1 MAYSNLC
8 ANTLRFDI
16 NIMEGNLLENE
27 GEKNKGTRSTENK
40 ATNRKYKD
48 TVFRMLFNNKKEALG
63 LYNNLFDTEYTDES
77 LIDIVTLEDVLFIPR
92 KNDVAFTM
100 NGRFVVLVEHQS
112 TINENMPLRFLIYIA
127 RLYEKIIDADNIYR
141 RKLIK
146 IPAPE
151 FVVLYNGRDDLK
163 RDGKVVIELELNL
176 SDAFKDDGDVQPELF
191 KDNKGAQLELKVKVI
206 DIRYSS
212 HNKLVT
218 KKDTLEQYSRFI
230 QIIEDCRKSEEN
242 LDEVM
247 KTAVNMAI
255 ENNILTEF
263 LKKNGSEVR
272 NMLTLEYDEETAR
285 RVEREEAIEEG
296 REEGRREGE
305 QARRQL
311 IISCLRKF
319 KSCEVVADILDISV
333 EEVQK
338 IKDNLI

>member
-1 MAYSNLC
+1 M
-8 ANTLRFDI
+8 
-16 NIMEGNLLENE
+16 ENE
-27 GEKNKGTRSTENK
+27 GEKNKQTEGSYNK
-40 ATNRKYKD
+40 TTNKKYKD
-48 TVFRMLFNNKKEALG
+48 TVFRMLFNNKKEAMG

-77 LIDIVTLEDVLFIPR
+77 LIDMITLEDVLFIPR

-100 NGRFVVLVEHQS
+100 NGRFMVLVEHQS

-163 RDGKVVIELELNL
+163 RDGKVVTELELNL

-212 HNKLVT
+212 RNKLVT

-285 RVEREEAIEEG
+285 RVEREEAMEEG
-296 REEGRREGE
+296 REEGRREGGE

-319 KSCEVVADILDISV
+319 KSCEVVADILDIPV
-333 EEVQK
+333 DEVQK
-338 IKDNLI
+338 IKDNM

>member
-16 NIMEGNLLENE
+16 NIMEGNLL
-27 GEKNKGTRSTENK
+27 GKDMTTDKTTGGTENK
-40 ATNRKYKD
+40 TTNRKYKD

-63 LYNNLFDTEYTDES
+63 LYNNLFDTDYTDES

-100 NGRFVVLVEHQS
+100 NGRFV
-112 TINENMPLRFLIYIA
+112 
-127 RLYEKIIDADNIYR
+127 
-141 RKLIK
+141 
-146 IPAPE
+146 
-151 FVVLYNGRDDLK
+151 
-163 RDGKVVIELELNL
+163 
-176 SDAFKDDGDVQPELF
+176 
-191 KDNKGAQLELKVKVI
+191 
-206 DIRYSS
+206 
-212 HNKLVT
+212 VT

-285 RVEREEAIEEG
+285 RVEREEAMEEGRKEG

-319 KSCEVVADILDISV
+319 KSCEVVADILDIPV

>member
-16 NIMEGNLLENE
+16 NIIEGNLLENE

-63 LYNNLFDTEYTDES
+63 LYNNLFDTDYTDES

-100 NGRFVVLVEHQS
+100 NGRFVV
-112 TINENMPLRFLIYIA
+112 
-127 RLYEKIIDADNIYR
+127 
-141 RKLIK
+141 
-146 IPAPE
+146 
-151 FVVLYNGRDDLK
+151 
-163 RDGKVVIELELNL
+163 
-176 SDAFKDDGDVQPELF
+176 
-191 KDNKGAQLELKVKVI
+191 
-206 DIRYSS
+206 
-212 HNKLVT
+212 T
-218 KKDTLEQYSRFI
+218 KKDTLEQYSCFI

-242 LDEVM
+242 LDEAM
-247 KTAVNMAI
+247 KKAVNMAI

-263 LKKNGSEVR
+263 LKENGSEVR

-285 RVEREEAIEEG
+285 RVEREEAMEEG

-338 IKDNLI
+338 IKDNM

>member
-16 NIMEGNLLENE
+16 NIMEGNLL
-27 GEKNKGTRSTENK
+27 GKDMTTDKTTGGTENK
-40 ATNRKYKD
+40 TTNRKYKD

-63 LYNNLFDTEYTDES
+63 LYNNLFDTDYTDES

-100 NGRFVVLVEHQS
+100 NGRFV
-112 TINENMPLRFLIYIA
+112 
-127 RLYEKIIDADNIYR
+127 
-141 RKLIK
+141 
-146 IPAPE
+146 
-151 FVVLYNGRDDLK
+151 
-163 RDGKVVIELELNL
+163 
-176 SDAFKDDGDVQPELF
+176 
-191 KDNKGAQLELKVKVI
+191 
-206 DIRYSS
+206 
-212 HNKLVT
+212 VT

-338 IKDNLI
+338 IKDNM

>member
-1 MAYSNLC
+1 M
-8 ANTLRFDI
+8 
-16 NIMEGNLLENE
+16 ENE
-27 GEKNKGTRSTENK
+27 GEKNKGTRSTKNK

-163 RDGKVVIELELNL
+163 QDGKVVTELELNL

-263 LKKNGSEVR
+263 LKENGSEVR

-285 RVEREEAIEEG
+285 RVEREEAMEEG

-338 IKDNLI
+338 IKDNM

>member
-16 NIMEGNLLENE
+16 NIMEGNLL
-27 GEKNKGTRSTENK
+27 GKDMTTDKTTGGTENK
-40 ATNRKYKD
+40 TTNRKYKD

-100 NGRFVVLVEHQS
+100 NGRFVV
-112 TINENMPLRFLIYIA
+112 
-127 RLYEKIIDADNIYR
+127 
-141 RKLIK
+141 
-146 IPAPE
+146 
-151 FVVLYNGRDDLK
+151 
-163 RDGKVVIELELNL
+163 
-176 SDAFKDDGDVQPELF
+176 
-191 KDNKGAQLELKVKVI
+191 
-206 DIRYSS
+206 
-212 HNKLVT
+212 T

-263 LKKNGSEVR
+263 LKENGSEVH

-285 RVEREEAIEEG
+285 RVEREEAMEEG

-338 IKDNLI
+338 IKDNM

>member
-1 MAYSNLC
+1 M
-8 ANTLRFDI
+8 
-16 NIMEGNLLENE
+16 ENE

-77 LIDIVTLEDVLFIPR
+77 LIDIITLEDVLFIPR

-100 NGRFVVLVEHQS
+100 NGRFMVLVEHQS

-146 IPAPE
+146 IPSPE

-163 RDGKVVIELELNL
+163 QDGKVVTELELNL
-176 SDAFKDDGDVQPELF
+176 SEAFKDDGDVQPELF

-212 HNKLVT
+212 RNKLVT

-242 LDEVM
+242 INEVM

-285 RVEREEAIEEG
+285 RVEREEAM
-296 REEGRREGE
+296 EEGRREGGE

-338 IKDNLI
+338 IKDNM

>member
-1 MAYSNLC
+1 M
-8 ANTLRFDI
+8 TTDKTT
-16 NIMEGNLLENE
+16 G
-27 GEKNKGTRSTENK
+27 GTENK
-40 ATNRKYKD
+40 TTNRKYKD

-92 KNDVAFTM
+92 KNDVVFTM

-163 RDGKVVIELELNL
+163 QDGKVVTELELNL
-176 SDAFKDDGDVQPELF
+176 SDAFKDDDVQPELF
-191 KDNKGAQLELKVKVI
+191 KGDKGAQLELKVKVI

-242 LDEVM
+242 LDEAM
-247 KTAVNMAI
+247 KTAVNMA
-255 ENNILTEF
+255 
-263 LKKNGSEVR
+263 K
-272 NMLTLEYDEETAR
+272 
-285 RVEREEAIEEG
+285 
-296 REEGRREGE
+296 
-305 QARRQL
+305 
-311 IISCLRKF
+311 
-319 KSCEVVADILDISV
+319 
-333 EEVQK
+333 
-338 IKDNLI
+338 

>member
-1 MAYSNLC
+1 
-8 ANTLRFDI
+8 
-16 NIMEGNLLENE
+16 MEGNLLGKDMTTDNAT
-27 GEKNKGTRSTENK
+27 GGTENK

-63 LYNNLFDTEYTDES
+63 LYNNLFDTDYTDES

-127 RLYEKIIDADNIYR
+127 RLYEKIIDADNIYK

-163 RDGKVVIELELNL
+163 QDGKVVTELELNL
-176 SDAFKDDGDVQPELF
+176 SDAFKDDDVQPELF
-191 KDNKGAQLELKVKVI
+191 KGDKGAQLELKVKVI

-230 QIIEDCRKSEEN
+230 QIIEECRKSEEN
-242 LDEVM
+242 LDEAM
-247 KTAVNMAI
+247 KKAVNMAI

-263 LKKNGSEVR
+263 LKENGSEVR

-285 RVEREEAIEEG
+285 RVEREEAMEEG
-296 REEGRREGE
+296 RKEGRREGE

-338 IKDNLI
+338 IKDNM

>member
-16 NIMEGNLLENE
+16 NIMEGNLL
-27 GEKNKGTRSTENK
+27 GKDMTTDKTTGGTENK
-40 ATNRKYKD
+40 TTNRKYKD

-100 NGRFVVLVEHQS
+100 NGRFV
-112 TINENMPLRFLIYIA
+112 
-127 RLYEKIIDADNIYR
+127 
-141 RKLIK
+141 
-146 IPAPE
+146 
-151 FVVLYNGRDDLK
+151 
-163 RDGKVVIELELNL
+163 
-176 SDAFKDDGDVQPELF
+176 
-191 KDNKGAQLELKVKVI
+191 
-206 DIRYSS
+206 
-212 HNKLVT
+212 VT

-285 RVEREEAIEEG
+285 RVEREEAM
-296 REEGRREGE
+296 EEGRREGGE

-319 KSCEVVADILDISV
+319 KSCEVVADILDIPV

>member
-1 MAYSNLC
+1 
-8 ANTLRFDI
+8 
-16 NIMEGNLLENE
+16 MEGNLLGKDMTTDNTT
-27 GEKNKGTRSTENK
+27 GGTENK

-63 LYNNLFDTEYTDES
+63 LYNNLFDTDYTDES

-163 RDGKVVIELELNL
+163 QDGKVVTELELNL
-176 SDAFKDDGDVQPELF
+176 SDAFKDDDVQPELF
-191 KDNKGAQLELKVKVI
+191 KGDKGTQLELKVKVI

-242 LDEVM
+242 LDEAM
-247 KTAVNMAI
+247 KTAVNIAI

-263 LKKNGSEVR
+263 LKENGSEVH

-285 RVEREEAIEEG
+285 RVEREEAMEEGRKEG

-319 KSCEVVADILDISV
+319 KSCEVVADILDIPV

-338 IKDNLI
+338 IKDNM

>member
-1 MAYSNLC
+1 M
-8 ANTLRFDI
+8 TTDKTT
-16 NIMEGNLLENE
+16 G
-27 GEKNKGTRSTENK
+27 GTENK
-40 ATNRKYKD
+40 TTNRKYKD

-100 NGRFVVLVEHQS
+100 NGRFV
-112 TINENMPLRFLIYIA
+112 
-127 RLYEKIIDADNIYR
+127 
-141 RKLIK
+141 
-146 IPAPE
+146 
-151 FVVLYNGRDDLK
+151 
-163 RDGKVVIELELNL
+163 
-176 SDAFKDDGDVQPELF
+176 
-191 KDNKGAQLELKVKVI
+191 
-206 DIRYSS
+206 
-212 HNKLVT
+212 VT

-338 IKDNLI
+338 IKDNM

>member
-1 MAYSNLC
+1 
-8 ANTLRFDI
+8 
-16 NIMEGNLLENE
+16 MEGNLL
-27 GEKNKGTRSTENK
+27 GKDMTTDKTTGGTENK
-40 ATNRKYKD
+40 TTNRKYKD

-151 FVVLYNGRDDLK
+151 FVVLYNGIDDLK
-163 RDGKVVIELELNL
+163 QDDKVVTELELNL

-191 KDNKGAQLELKVKVI
+191 KDNKGAHLELKVKVI

-242 LDEVM
+242 LDEAM

-263 LKKNGSEVR
+263 LKENGSEVH

-285 RVEREEAIEEG
+285 RVEREEAMEEG

-338 IKDNLI
+338 IKDNM

>member
-16 NIMEGNLLENE
+16 NIMEGNLL
-27 GEKNKGTRSTENK
+27 GKDMTTDKTTGGTENK
-40 ATNRKYKD
+40 TTNRKYKD

-100 NGRFVVLVEHQS
+100 NGRFVV
-112 TINENMPLRFLIYIA
+112 
-127 RLYEKIIDADNIYR
+127 
-141 RKLIK
+141 
-146 IPAPE
+146 
-151 FVVLYNGRDDLK
+151 
-163 RDGKVVIELELNL
+163 
-176 SDAFKDDGDVQPELF
+176 
-191 KDNKGAQLELKVKVI
+191 
-206 DIRYSS
+206 
-212 HNKLVT
+212 T

-230 QIIEDCRKSEEN
+230 QIIEECRKSEEN
-242 LDEVM
+242 LDEAM

-263 LKKNGSEVR
+263 LKENGSEVR

-285 RVEREEAIEEG
+285 RVEREEAM
-296 REEGRREGE
+296 EEGRREGGE

-338 IKDNLI
+338 IKDNM

>member
-1 MAYSNLC
+1 M
-8 ANTLRFDI
+8 
-16 NIMEGNLLENE
+16 
-27 GEKNKGTRSTENK
+27 
-40 ATNRKYKD
+40 
-48 TVFRMLFNNKKEALG
+48 
-63 LYNNLFDTEYTDES
+63 
-77 LIDIVTLEDVLFIPR
+77 
-92 KNDVAFTM
+92 
-100 NGRFVVLVEHQS
+100 
-112 TINENMPLRFLIYIA
+112 
-127 RLYEKIIDADNIYR
+127 
-141 RKLIK
+141 
-146 IPAPE
+146 
-151 FVVLYNGRDDLK
+151 
-163 RDGKVVIELELNL
+163 
-176 SDAFKDDGDVQPELF
+176 
-191 KDNKGAQLELKVKVI
+191 
-206 DIRYSS
+206 
-212 HNKLVT
+212 VT

-338 IKDNLI
+338 IKDNM

>member
-1 MAYSNLC
+1 M
-8 ANTLRFDI
+8 TTDKTT
-16 NIMEGNLLENE
+16 G
-27 GEKNKGTRSTENK
+27 GTENK
-40 ATNRKYKD
+40 TTNRKYKD

-100 NGRFVVLVEHQS
+100 NGRFV
-112 TINENMPLRFLIYIA
+112 
-127 RLYEKIIDADNIYR
+127 
-141 RKLIK
+141 
-146 IPAPE
+146 
-151 FVVLYNGRDDLK
+151 
-163 RDGKVVIELELNL
+163 
-176 SDAFKDDGDVQPELF
+176 
-191 KDNKGAQLELKVKVI
+191 
-206 DIRYSS
+206 
-212 HNKLVT
+212 VT

-296 REEGRREGE
+296 RREGE

-338 IKDNLI
+338 IKDNM

>member
-1 MAYSNLC
+1 MGQRIKQQTGS
-8 ANTLRFDI
+8 I
-16 NIMEGNLLENE
+16 KIQ
-27 GEKNKGTRSTENK
+27 
-40 ATNRKYKD
+40 
-48 TVFRMLFNNKKEALG
+48 VFRMLFNNKKEALG
-63 LYNNLFDTEYTDES
+63 LYNNLFDTDYTDES

-151 FVVLYNGRDDLK
+151 FVVLYNGIDDLK
-163 RDGKVVIELELNL
+163 QDGKVVTELELNL

-242 LDEVM
+242 LDEAM
-247 KTAVNMAI
+247 KKAVNMAI

-263 LKKNGSEVR
+263 LKENGSEVR

-285 RVEREEAIEEG
+285 RVEREEAMEEG

-319 KSCEVVADILDISV
+319 KSCEVVADILDIPV

-338 IKDNLI
+338 IKDNM

>member
-1 MAYSNLC
+1 M
-8 ANTLRFDI
+8 
-16 NIMEGNLLENE
+16 ENE

-40 ATNRKYKD
+40 TTNRKYKD
-48 TVFRMLFNNKKEALG
+48 TVFRMLFNNKKEVLG

-92 KNDVAFTM
+92 KNDVAFMM

-151 FVVLYNGRDDLK
+151 FVVLYNGIDDLK
-163 RDGKVVIELELNL
+163 QDGKVVTELELNL

-191 KDNKGAQLELKVKVI
+191 KDNKGAHLELKVKVI

-242 LDEVM
+242 LDEAM

-263 LKKNGSEVR
+263 LKENGSEVH

-285 RVEREEAIEEG
+285 RVEREEAMEEG

-338 IKDNLI
+338 IKDNM

>member
-1 MAYSNLC
+1 MYDYDRRD
-8 ANTLRFDI
+8 RF
-16 NIMEGNLLENE
+16 GNARELHID
-27 GEKNKGTRSTENK
+27 K
-40 ATNRKYKD
+40 ALD
-48 TVFRMLFNNKKEALG
+48 V
-63 LYNNLFDTEYTDES
+63 DTEYTDES
-77 LIDIVTLEDVLFIPR
+77 LIDIITLEDVFFIPR

-100 NGRFVVLVEHQS
+100 NGRFVVSVEHQS

-163 RDGKVVIELELNL
+163 RDCKVVTELELNL
-176 SDAFKDDGDVQPELF
+176 SEAFKDDGDVQPELF

-285 RVEREEAIEEG
+285 RVEREEAMEEG
-296 REEGRREGE
+296 REEGRREGGE

-319 KSCEVVADILDISV
+319 KSCEMVADILDISV

-338 IKDNLI
+338 IKDNM

>member
-1 MAYSNLC
+1 M
-8 ANTLRFDI
+8 
-16 NIMEGNLLENE
+16 ENE
-27 GEKNKGTRSTENK
+27 GEKNKQTEGSYNK
-40 ATNRKYKD
+40 TTNRKYKD

-100 NGRFVVLVEHQS
+100 NGRFV
-112 TINENMPLRFLIYIA
+112 
-127 RLYEKIIDADNIYR
+127 
-141 RKLIK
+141 
-146 IPAPE
+146 
-151 FVVLYNGRDDLK
+151 
-163 RDGKVVIELELNL
+163 
-176 SDAFKDDGDVQPELF
+176 
-191 KDNKGAQLELKVKVI
+191 
-206 DIRYSS
+206 
-212 HNKLVT
+212 VT

-319 KSCEVVADILDISV
+319 KSCEVVADILDIPV

-338 IKDNLI
+338 IKDNM

>member
-1 MAYSNLC
+1 
-8 ANTLRFDI
+8 
-16 NIMEGNLLENE
+16 MENK
-27 GEKNKGTRSTENK
+27 GEKNKQTEGSYNK
-40 ATNRKYKD
+40 TTNRKYKD

-163 RDGKVVIELELNL
+163 RDGEVVTELELNL
-176 SDAFKDDGDVQPELF
+176 SDAFKDDGNVQPKLF
-191 KDNKGAQLELKVKVI
+191 KDDKGAQLELKVKVI

-212 HNKLVT
+212 RNKLVT

-255 ENNILTEF
+255 ELGKRGYVFSLADLDVVDPYFRSRDCKQIL
-263 LKKNGSEVR
+263 KQAG
-272 NMLTLEYDEETAR
+272 
-285 RVEREEAIEEG
+285 G
-296 REEGRREGE
+296 RLIASS
-305 QARRQL
+305 QAHMD
-311 IISCLRKF
+311 
-319 KSCEVVADILDISV
+319 ADLPSMPPDVSVLFDNPAMYGVLDIGGDPSGARV
-333 EEVQK
+333 LHG
-338 IKDNLI
+338 IGSS

>member
-1 MAYSNLC
+1 M
-8 ANTLRFDI
+8 
-16 NIMEGNLLENE
+16 ENE

-77 LIDIVTLEDVLFIPR
+77 LIDIITLEDVLFIPR

-163 RDGKVVIELELNL
+163 RDGKVVTELELNL
-176 SDAFKDDGDVQPELF
+176 SDAFKDDGNVQPELF

-212 HNKLVT
+212 RNKLVT

-285 RVEREEAIEEG
+285 RVEREEA

-338 IKDNLI
+338 IKDNM

>member
-1 MAYSNLC
+1 
-8 ANTLRFDI
+8 
-16 NIMEGNLLENE
+16 MEENLLENE

-40 ATNRKYKD
+40 TTNRKYKD
-48 TVFRMLFNNKKEALG
+48 TVFRMLFNNKKEVLG

-151 FVVLYNGRDDLK
+151 FVVLYNGIDDLK
-163 RDGKVVIELELNL
+163 QDGKVVTELELNL

-191 KDNKGAQLELKVKVI
+191 KDNKGAHLELKVKVI

-242 LDEVM
+242 LDEAM

-263 LKKNGSEVR
+263 LKENGSEVH

-285 RVEREEAIEEG
+285 RVEREEAMEEG

-338 IKDNLI
+338 IKDNM